1 MNSPYTL
8 DAGMDVDLGLDLDLH
23 ALLAPLPGGDGV
35 GDSLRADPVYRLIRD
50 ARHQDDPSLPMG
62 EWERPLIKANWKAV
76 AALCSEA
83 LQTRSKD
90 FQLAAWLCEAWT
102 HLHGIDGLVAGTQLL
117 TGLAE
122 RYWDAAYPQL
132 EEADTDARA
141 APFVWLNQTL
151 ALALSLNVPL
161 MAIDGREPAALS
173 LDEYQRAI
181 ATSGAEEDGVLTRE
195 LLEQHVVRTGNLA
208 ELARLRDSLVVARDV
223 WHSFSRLIDLRLDA
237 NAPSFAPV
245 ADALAHLFRAATGLI
260 GEHAVPVLPVS
271 NALASSPIQIEEEA
285 AVMLH
290 APARTHAFA
299 QMPMPATGAV
309 ASLTGMIVDRSHAYR
324 LLEDIADYLA
334 RHEPH
339 SPTPYL
345 LKRALSWGPMS
356 LAELMRD
363 IGRKEGD
370 MAAYLSMLGLE

>member
-1 MNSPYTL
+1 MNSPYSL
-8 DAGMDVDLGLDLDLH
+8 DAAMDVGVDLDLD
-23 ALLAPLPGGDGV
+23 ALLAPLPGIDGV

-50 ARHQDDPSLPMG
+50 ARHQDDASLPMG
-62 EWERPLIKANWKAV
+62 EWERPLVKADWKAV
-76 AALCSEA
+76 AAVCVEA

-102 HLHGIDGLVAGTQLL
+102 HLYGIDGLVVGTQLL

-122 RYWDAAYPQL
+122 CYWDTAYPQL
-132 EEADTDARA
+132 EDTDTDARA
-141 APFVWLNQTL
+141 APFVWINQTL
-151 ALALSLNVPL
+151 ALVLLLNVPL

-173 LDEYQRAI
+173 LDEYQRAV
-181 ATSGAEEDGVLTRE
+181 ATSGTEEDGVLTRE

-208 ELARLRDSLVVARDV
+208 ALARLRNSLVVARDV
-223 WHSFSRLIDLRLDA
+223 WDSFSRLIDLRLDM
-237 NAPSFAPV
+237 NAPSFASV
-245 ADALAHLFRAATGLI
+245 ADALARLSRAATGLI
-260 GEHAVPVLPVS
+260 GEHAVPALPVLPVS
-271 NALASSPIQIEEEA
+271 NALASSPIEIEEEA
-285 AVMLH
+285 AVMPH
-290 APARTHAFA
+290 THAFA
-299 QMPMPATGAV
+299 QMQMPATGAV
-309 ASLTGMIVDRSHAYR
+309 VSLAGMIADRSHAYR

-356 LAELMRD
+356 LADLMRD

-370 MAAYLSMLGLE
+370 LAAYLSMLGLE